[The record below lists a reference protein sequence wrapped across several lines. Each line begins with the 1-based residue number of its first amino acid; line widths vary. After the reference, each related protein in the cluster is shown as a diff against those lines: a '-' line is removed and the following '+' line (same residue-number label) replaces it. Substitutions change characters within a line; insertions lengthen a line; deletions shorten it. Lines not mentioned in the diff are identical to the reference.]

1 VTTYQS
7 TTRSCAPLIARS
19 QRRCGA
25 TGAALLAVSVSLLL
39 AGCGAAG
46 GQSTG
51 TAGQSE
57 SGGPGGSASATS
69 QSSAP
74 AFDPSG
80 SSTPQAAALAF
91 ENALEN
97 QEPSTICQ
105 YITPQYLAELAHAV
119 DAAAGAA
126 CMAVWTE
133 NFQNI
138 GPPEVEPS
146 TEHLS
151 VVSTTGSGNTVYV
164 RINFGIPPSAVAQL
178 EDSTV
183 PVKRIGKRWLVA
195 AANT

>member
-1 VTTYQS
+1 MS
-7 TTRSCAPLIARS
+7 PRSCAP
-19 QRRCGA
+19 
-25 TGAALLAVSVSLLL
+25 TALLAVSVSLLL

-46 GQSTG
+46 GQRTG
-51 TAGQSE
+51 AAGQSG
-57 SGGPGGSASATS
+57 SGGPAGRAPATTKS
-69 QSSAP
+69 TAP

-97 QEPSTICQ
+97 RDPSTICE
-105 YITPQYLAELAHAV
+105 YVTPQYLAELAHAV
-119 DAAAGAA
+119 GAAAGGTCVAI
-126 CMAVWTE
+126 WTE

-146 TEHLS
+146 TEHPS

-164 RINFGIPPSAVAQL
+164 RINFGIPPSEVAQL

-183 PVKRIGKRWLVA
+183 PVKRIGERWLVE